1 MNQNASS
8 DARQHLDATL
18 NVLDGGVAALSPA
31 AARSTIERWL
41 DTLAA
46 HDGMNDIATAL
57 GELRAALAAKPIDG
71 DAVGRILGRLGKR
84 TTEAAGQ
91 ADDEAV
97 ASKLERLGGL
107 LSGAGSA
114 LGRGG
119 VPNPRVGAANNPGVV
134 QETSSAAG
142 PMPQGTGTNADIKEV
157 KPNAASHT
165 PGTKF
170 DPK

>member
-1 MNQNASS
+1 MSTHTSS
-8 DARQHLDATL
+8 DARQQLEATI

-41 DTLAA
+41 DTLAD
-46 HDGMNDIATAL
+46 HDGMNDVATAL

-71 DAVGRILGRLGKR
+71 DEVGRILGRLGER
-84 TTEAAGQ
+84 TTEAAGE
-91 ADDEAV
+91 ADDDAV
-97 ASKLERLGGL
+97 TAKLERLGGL
-107 LSGAGSA
+107 LTRAGSA
-114 LGRGG
+114 LGRDS
-119 VPNPRVGAANNPGVV
+119 VPNPRVGTADDAGVV
-134 QETSSAAG
+134 QENSSAAG
-142 PMPQGTGTNADIKEV
+142 PMPQGTGTNADIKDV